1 MSDNHGSPL
10 LLKRIAV
17 MPVQLNFEAQGAA
30 QTSMQESMSAT
41 ARHSRQVMTTMLR
54 QNDIAVVPATIADS
68 LLTRYRD
75 LAECLQLSNKSLTL
89 SGDAL
94 ARTKSENIS
103 FVFLGDW
110 QPFAQLT
117 GADYILL
124 LHGSASV
131 ESMSLRQRLAS
142 KQPEVQL
149 HDAALEIQWDVAL
162 VNAKSSTVFWF
173 HRHSMPHAS
182 YPLKL
187 KRIEDILEKM
197 CREMVTVLPASL
209 PSPDSD

>member
-1 MSDNHGSPL
+1 
-10 LLKRIAV
+10 

-54 QNDIAVVPATIADS
+54 QNDIAVVPDTIADS

-75 LAECLQLSNKSLTL
+75 LAECFQLSNKSLTL

-94 ARTKSENIS
+94 ARASSENIS

-124 LHGSASV
+124 LRGSAFV
-131 ESMSLRQRLAS
+131 KRVSLSQRLAS
-142 KQPEVQL
+142 KQPEVEIQ
-149 HDAALEIQWDVAL
+149 DAALEIQWDAAL
-162 VNAKSSTVFWF
+162 VDARSSTVFWF
-173 HRHSMPHAS
+173 NRHLMPRAS

-187 KRIEDILEKM
+187 KRIEDMLEKM
-197 CREMVTVLPASL
+197 SREMVTVLPASL